1 MNYEIFVYIAS
12 FSFCAN
18 IVPTLINIRDQRS
31 IKLNIILAI
40 INMMLIVYFIIQHHH
55 GHLQCNVHGLSP
67 YVVGELRANHVHST
81 VH

>member
-40 INMMLIVYFIIQHHH
+40 INMMLIVYFIM
-55 GHLQCNVHGLSP
+55 
-67 YVVGELRANHVHST
+67 RAMAH
-81 VH
+81 